1 MPNLKLMKSKS
12 IERRTFSITVL
23 YVFSIEALHQTI
35 DEQSQQIEDL
45 NEKTASLSFQLESQ
59 AELMREK

>member
-1 MPNLKLMKSKS
+1 
-12 IERRTFSITVL
+12 
-23 YVFSIEALHQTI
+23 LHQTI

-45 NEKTASLSFQLESQ
+45 NEKAASLSFQLESQ